1 MKILA
6 MLAISAGLLFG
17 AVDINN
23 ATKEQLMSI
32 KGIGDKK
39 ADAIIAYRKGHC
51 FKTVDDLTA
60 VKGLGDKF
68 VAQNKKD
75 LTVGKCPAK

>member
-23 ATKEQLMSI
+23 ATKDQLMSI
-32 KGIGDKK
+32 KGVGDKK
-39 ADAIIAYRKGHC
+39 S
-51 FKTVDDLTA
+51 
-60 VKGLGDKF
+60 
-68 VAQNKKD
+68 
-75 LTVGKCPAK
+75 

>member
-23 ATKEQLMSI
+23 ATKDQLMSI
-32 KGIGDKK
+32 KGVGDKK
-39 ADAIIAYRKGHC
+39 ADAIIEYRKGHC
-51 FKTVDDLTA
+51 FRQW
-60 VKGLGDKF
+60 GLMPLSFSEKLRWQYF
-68 VAQNKKD
+68 LYFQ
-75 LTVGKCPAK
+75 CC